1 MKNKPYP
8 LYSLPQIHDL
18 KEMVK
23 YRAKTTPDETAF
35 SYSVGKDKIENK
47 TCREFS
53 DDIDAI
59 GTFLYD
65 KGYKSSHIAIIGENS
80 YEWLVAFLAIV
91 NGGNVAVPIDK
102 ELPHDKVKELLIQS
116 DCEAVFVS
124 ENYTDL
130 VENNAE
136 IRMLSLSKLSEYIDE
151 GQKLIDSGKT
161 EYADYS
167 IDVDKLAAIFFTSG
181 TTGNSKGVM
190 LSHKNMAAD
199 INFACKNFRLDGDTL
214 AVLPFHHT
222 FGLITAIF
230 KVFNYRHSAYIN
242 KGLRHIQKNMQIVK
256 PQTVFWVPLFVE
268 TFYKNIMETARKS
281 GKDKTLLRAVKISDL
296 LLRFGIDIR
305 RKIFK
310 SVHEAFGGNLEYIIC
325 GGAPLDAKY
334 VKTFRS
340 WGINILNGYGI
351 TECSPVVS
359 VNRNFYWRDGSVGQ
373 VLDGCQVKIADDG
386 EILVK
391 GDNVMMG
398 YYKDTAATKEV
409 LIDGWYHTGD
419 IGHIDKDGFLFIT
432 GRKKNFIILSNGEN
446 ISPEEIESE
455 IMSDEAVEEVVVY
468 GKNGMLVAA
477 IFPNEAYIGNQ
488 NYFDDLLMHLNQK
501 QPLYRQISKVQL
513 RNTEFEKNSTKKIL
527 RYKVLEESYDRESN

>member
-1 MKNKPYP
+1 MKNEPYP
-8 LYSLPQIHDL
+8 LYSLPKIHDL

-23 YRAKTTPDETAF
+23 YRAKITPDETAF
-35 SYSVGKDKIENK
+35 SYSVGRSKIENK
-47 TCREFS
+47 TCHEFS
-53 DDIDAI
+53 DDIDAL

-65 KGYKSSHIAIIGENS
+65 KGYTNSHIAIIGENS
-80 YEWLVAFLAIV
+80 YEWLVAFMAIV

-102 ELPHDKVKELLIQS
+102 ELPPDKVKELLIQS
-116 DCEAVFVS
+116 DCAAVFVS
-124 ENYTDL
+124 KNYADL

-136 IRMLSLSKLSEYIDE
+136 IPVFSLSKLSEYIDE

-167 IDVDKLAAIFFTSG
+167 IDIDKLAAIFFTSG

-230 KVFNYRHSAYIN
+230 KVFNYRHSTYIN
-242 KGLRHIQKNMQIVK
+242 KGLRHIQKDLQTVK
-256 PQTVFWVPLFVE
+256 PQTVFWVPLFIE
-268 TFYKNIMETARKS
+268 TFYKNIMETARKN
-281 GKDKTLLRAVKISDL
+281 GKDKTLLRAAKISDL

-305 RKIFK
+305 RRIFK

-334 VKTFRS
+334 VKAFRS

-351 TECSPVVS
+351 TECAPVVS

-398 YYKDTAATKEV
+398 YYKDAAITKEV
-409 LIDGWYHTGD
+409 LSDGWYHTGD
-419 IGHIDKDGFLFIT
+419 LGHIDKDSFLFIT
-432 GRKKNFIILSNGEN
+432 GRKKNLIILSNGEN
-446 ISPEEIESE
+446 ISPEEIESK
-455 IMSDEAVEEVVVY
+455 IMSDEAVKEVVVY
-468 GKNGMLVAA
+468 GKNGMLVAE

-488 NYFDDLLMHLNQK
+488 NYFDDLAAQLNQQ
-501 QPLYRQISKVQL
+501 QPLYRQIGKVVL
-513 RNTEFEKNSTKKIL
+513 RDAEFEKNSTKKIL
-527 RYKVLEESYDRESN
+527 RYKVLEDSYDQESN

>member
-1 MKNKPYP
+1 MRNKPYP
-8 LYSLPQIHDL
+8 LYSLPEIHDL

-23 YRAKTTPDETAF
+23 YRAKITPDETAF
-35 SYSVGKDKIENK
+35 SYSVGRNKIENK
-47 TCREFS
+47 TCHEFS
-53 DDIDAI
+53 NDIDDL

-65 KGYKSSHIAIIGENS
+65 KGYTNSHIAIIGENS
-80 YEWLVAFLAIV
+80 YEWLVAFMAIV
-91 NGGNVAVPIDK
+91 NGGNVAVPINK
-102 ELPHDKVKELLIQS
+102 ELSHDKVKELLIQS
-116 DCEAVFVS
+116 DCAAVFIS
-124 ENYTDL
+124 KNYTDL
-130 VENNAE
+130 IDNNAK
-136 IRMLSLSKLSEYIDE
+136 IAVFSLSEFPKYINR

-190 LSHKNMAAD
+190 LNHKSIFYNIYASRKFVA
-199 INFACKNFRLDGDTL
+199 INDTVL
-214 AVLPFHHT
+214 SVLPFYHT
-222 FGLITAIF
+222 FGLVIG
-230 KVFNYRHSAYIN
+230 VFSVYCYGSSVYIN
-242 KGLRHIQKNMQIVK
+242 KSLKHILSDIKKAEPLAMAL
-256 PQTVFWVPLFVE
+256 VPLFVE

-296 LLRFGIDIR
+296 LLRFGVDLR
-305 RKIFK
+305 RNLFK

-334 VKTFRS
+334 VKAFRS

-351 TECSPVVS
+351 TECAPVVS

-373 VLDGCQVKIADDG
+373 VLDGCQIKIADDG

-391 GDNVMMG
+391 GDNVMIG

-419 IGHIDKDGFLFIT
+419 LGRIDKDGFLFIT
-432 GRKKNFIILSNGEN
+432 GRKKNLIILSNGEN

-468 GKNGMLVAA
+468 GKNGMLAA
-477 IFPNEAYIGNQ
+477 EIFPNEAYTGNQ
-488 NYFDDLLMHLNQK
+488 NYFDDLIAHFNQK
-501 QPLYRQISKVQL
+501 QPLYRQIGKVQL
-513 RNTEFEKNSTKKIL
+513 RDTEFEKNSTKKIL
-527 RYKVLEESYDRESN
+527 RYKVLEEDHD